1 MKIKQSNKT
10 VKAVSAYYER
20 QAKKLETNTS
30 DTKEIIDMCL
40 TCDAPDCDGWCE
52 KLKNKPRKKRSKK
65 NGN

>member
-30 DTKEIIDMCL
+30 DTKDTINMCL

-52 KLKNKPRKKRSKK
+52 KLKNKKRKRSKD
-65 NGN
+65 GN